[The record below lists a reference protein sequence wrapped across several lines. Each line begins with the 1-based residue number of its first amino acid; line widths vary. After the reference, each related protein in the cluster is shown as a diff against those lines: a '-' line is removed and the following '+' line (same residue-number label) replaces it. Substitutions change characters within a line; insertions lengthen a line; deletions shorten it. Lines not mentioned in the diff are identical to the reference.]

1 MPRRSRNL
9 KRSSRKVPV
18 ADGYLTDRTRRTAA
32 GAQLKPAGETS
43 GAVHCSPRRRPVL
56 YSLRLLRTGSA
67 LRSLVIYGLLTS
79 PGDDVVR
86 CRSGGQPEQTRDMM
100 KLKLLL
106 DGDCRRQ
113 DPPHTL
119 TPDFYV
125 MTQTRR
131 CWVPTPK
138 KKCD

>member
-113 DPPHTL
+113 DPPPHT
-119 TPDFYV
+119 D
-125 MTQTRR
+125 TRFL
-131 CWVPTPK
+131 CNDPNSEVLGSDPEK
-138 KKCD
+138 KM